1 VAGDLSKAW
10 QILHNDGCLALAS
23 AVMRSSQNRLSVTD
37 RRRAL
42 AEIGSIAA
50 SDVASA
56 EKITRIYDKRL
67 WLRVNPAI
75 NADASLSG
83 QGSTLDA
90 RAGMLFVS
98 R

>member
-1 VAGDLSKAW
+1 MAGSLTKAW
-10 QILHNDGCLALAS
+10 QILRSDGCLALAS
-23 AVMRSSQNRLSVTD
+23 AVMRSSRNRLSVAD

-50 SDVASA
+50 SDLPSA
-56 EKITRIYDKRL
+56 EKFTRIYDKRL

-75 NADASLSG
+75 NADASSSG
-83 QGSTLDA
+83 QGSTLESTA
-90 RAGMLFVS
+90 VFR